1 MIRKQKN
8 LNTLHKVKKINP
20 FNPRQD
26 FIIEAAKVI
35 KKGGIVIFP
44 TRCLYGLGADA
55 FNANA
60 VDRVFKIKQR
70 SYQNP
75 ILVLINNKKELDRI
89 VEYVPLTASA
99 IMDRFWPGR
108 VTIVLKAKKT
118 LPTILTA
125 GTGKIGVRLCG
136 HPAASALISAAASP
150 LTGTSANLAGNA
162 GCSQISDMDAE
173 LRDKPD
179 LILDAGPLKGGTG
192 STVVDVT
199 TGIPEVLREG
209 IIPAKDIF
217 AVFDKQQ

>member
-1 MIRKQKN
+1 M
-8 LNTLHKVKKINP
+8 NTLHKIRKINP

-26 FIIEAAKVI
+26 FIIEAAEVI
-35 KKGGIVIFP
+35 KKGGIVTFP

-55 FNANA
+55 FNAHA
-60 VDRVFKIKQR
+60 VDRVFRIKQR

-89 VEYVPLTASA
+89 VQYVPPAASA
-99 IMDRFWPGR
+99 IMDKFWPGR
-108 VTIVLKAKKT
+108 VTIVFEARET

-162 GCSQISDMDAE
+162 GCSQISDMDSG

-199 TGIPEVLREG
+199 TDIPMVLREG

-217 AVFDKQQ
+217 AVFENKFQNQN